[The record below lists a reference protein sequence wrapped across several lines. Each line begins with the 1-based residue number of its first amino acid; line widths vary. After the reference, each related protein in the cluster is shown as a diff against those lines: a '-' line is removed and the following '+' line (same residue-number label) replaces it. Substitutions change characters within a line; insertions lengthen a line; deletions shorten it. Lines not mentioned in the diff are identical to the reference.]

1 MLTPQPSL
9 KKLTETYRFYL
20 AFENSVCKGYITE
33 KLWDQGLRSLVAP
46 VVLKDSYVRP
56 YMPNNSYLA
65 VDQFSTVQE
74 FAEKIKF
81 LMENDDEY
89 TKFVLDW
96 RREYKVEKFYTKF
109 KNLQTILQVIFM
121 NGLHHD
127 IHERPW
133 GFCRLCRLVQEQPRK
148 SFIIDSF
155 QQFHITN
162 ACDHGDLVAKI
173 LQQSQKTQREKS
185 P

>member
-96 RREYKVEKFYTKF
+96 RREY
-109 KNLQTILQVIFM
+109 